1 MKCSV
6 CGYEFEDGKLR
17 CPLCGTRAHRPAVPE
32 INFTSA
38 SEAFDVKR
46 DAAEESE
53 PSWNTYDFPKPRNF
67 RDITMRWPTFNAPS
81 EHGRDPEAVAAAEQS
96 WAEAEA
102 LANQQAARMAEERA
116 EAARREAAKKEAEAA
131 RIAAERA
138 ATEKAEAAALEAKK
152 EAERSA
158 LEAQLHFA

>member
-138 ATEKAEAAALEAKK
+138 AAEKPVPH
-152 EAERSA
+152 SDFCG
-158 LEAQLHFA
+158 AQKRPDDRFLAGRQ